1 MQPVANRYGL
11 WNISKLEKKT
21 VKIDNSFVMYNA
33 SGWLYTETT
42 TGKLVVVLHDF
53 DSQEAANWA
62 IKGMTKHD
70 AERSVEL
77 KGEVFPLYTQLE
89 YEWKC
94 FTRRTSTIDRP
105 RFRGLIVDGYWV
117 DSYEAVDM
125 TEAWPFPSWEE
136 GGIIVNKAELYQ
148 LWLDGKVQ

>member
-1 MQPVANRYGL
+1 MQPVANRFGV
-11 WNISKLEKKT
+11 WNISRMENKT
-21 VKIDNSFVMYNA
+21 LQIDNFYMYNC

-53 DSQEAANWA
+53 DSEAAANWA

-70 AERSVEL
+70 AERVVSL
-77 KGEVFPLYTQLE
+77 KGEVFPLYGALE
-89 YEWKC
+89 IEWMQ
-94 FTRRTSTIDRP
+94 FTRRTRTIDRP
-105 RFRGLIVDGYWV
+105 NFRGLVVDGEWV

-136 GGIIVNKAELYQ
+136 GGVIVNKAELYQ